1 MRFSAISEPRRWLQ
15 PPLTCPCP
23 GSDISEVPTP
33 CVHVRCFVLCSSLVA
48 STRRILKSVFFF
60 FLIFLLLLLLLTS
73 DSHKTNVTKA
83 PFLACSSAWLW
94 LPAVPCSC
102 EKGLEEFNS
111 CFLPAAFR
119 LLLLFVYS
127 VGCLFWFCGC
137 PRLSPVGCSVP
148 LRGGVSLRPPPRH
161 PVCTLTTHT
170 MGKWTVAVNR
180 SCWLLL
186 LK

>member
-1 MRFSAISEPRRWLQ
+1 MAPAAAHLPLPWLGHFGGAYA
-15 PPLTCPCP
+15 LCPCEMLCALLFT
-23 GSDISEVPTP
+23 G
-33 CVHVRCFVLCSSLVA
+33 CFYKA
-48 STRRILKSVFFF
+48 YFKVFFF

-94 LPAVPCSC
+94 PPAVPCSC

-148 LRGGVSLRPPPRH
+148 LRGGVSLRPLPRH

-170 MGKWTVAVNR
+170 MGKWTVAVNC